1 MCIFKSHF
9 SLSAQTNTMK
19 DISSTLLVRY
29 QRYESPVGPLLLA
42 AAGDA
47 LCLCDWLGRPS
58 AARNK
63 RRMERMLQV
72 RFVEAPSAV
81 VLRAKEQLDEYFA
94 GRRRAFSLPLR
105 AVGTDFQQRVWN
117 ALHEIPFGQTC
128 TYKDI
133 ALRLGDVRAV
143 RAVAQAVGSNPLS
156 IVCPCHRVVGSDH
169 TLTGFAGG
177 LAAKRALLELENVR
191 GICGEND

>member
-1 MCIFKSHF
+1 
-9 SLSAQTNTMK
+9 
-19 DISSTLLVRY
+19 
-29 QRYESPVGPLLLA
+29 
-42 AAGDA
+42 
-47 LCLCDWLGRPS
+47 
-58 AARNK
+58 
-63 RRMERMLQV
+63 MLNV

-94 GRRRAFSLPLR
+94 GRRHAFSLPLR
-105 AVGTDFQQRVWN
+105 AVGTDFQQCVWN
-117 ALHEIPFGQTC
+117 ALYEIPFGQTC

-156 IVCPCHRVVGSDH
+156 IVCPCHRVVGSDR